1 MSQRK
6 SDVLNILLSYDLSR
20 SLERCASS
28 RLNSMIPN
36 INVVT

>member
-20 SLERCASS
+20 SLEGCASS
-28 RLNSMIPN
+28 SQLLGSI
-36 INVVT
+36 V